1 MAVDE
6 RERLHRKL
14 EEVLGFEEAR
24 TLMGELG
31 SRGVTREELR
41 EELRG
46 LDGRLVGI
54 DSRMD
59 GVQSKLELLEA
70 RMDTKLANLETRM
83 LERMSEQTRTFVR
96 TFYVSNAAMVLA
108 VATLAFGAARL
119 A

>member
-6 RERLHRKL
+6 RERLLRKL
-14 EEVLGFEEAR
+14 EEVLGLEEAR

-41 EELRG
+41 DELRG
-46 LDGRLVGI
+46 LESRLVGI

-59 GVQSKLELLEA
+59 GFESKLELLEA
-70 RMDTKLANLETRM
+70 RMDTKLANLESRM
-83 LERMSEQTRTFVR
+83 TRTFVR